1 MDSKNAFGALD
12 EVSNYYSLSPGDERP
27 NKRQPTIS
35 NKQVRT
41 QLISESPLRR
51 EDKKINKTG
60 LDFRQGFPRTKETI
74 HFHKITEK
82 DFDAV
87 RAEQCNSMII
97 PFSFADALLNQD
109 VPHPTGLTG
118 LLITLRSQM
127 DNLFTNL
134 FG

>member
-1 MDSKNAFGALD
+1 
-12 EVSNYYSLSPGDERP
+12 
-27 NKRQPTIS
+27 
-35 NKQVRT
+35 
-41 QLISESPLRR
+41 
-51 EDKKINKTG
+51 
-60 LDFRQGFPRTKETI
+60 
-74 HFHKITEK
+74 
-82 DFDAV
+82 
-87 RAEQCNSMII
+87 MII

>member
-1 MDSKNAFGALD
+1 M
-12 EVSNYYSLSPGDERP
+12 
-27 NKRQPTIS
+27 
-35 NKQVRT
+35 
-41 QLISESPLRR
+41 
-51 EDKKINKTG
+51 G
-60 LDFRQGFPRTKETI
+60 LDFGQGFPRTKETI

-82 DFDAV
+82 HFEAV

-97 PFSFADALLNQD
+97 SFSFTGALLNQD